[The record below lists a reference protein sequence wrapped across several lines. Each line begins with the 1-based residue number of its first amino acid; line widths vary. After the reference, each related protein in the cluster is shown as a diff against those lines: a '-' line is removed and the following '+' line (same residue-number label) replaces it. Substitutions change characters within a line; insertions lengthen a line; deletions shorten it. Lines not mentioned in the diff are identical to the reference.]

1 MVPHSWIIECL
12 EIFGIAR
19 NVEQFIHRSM
29 VQWKTELT
37 SCGERLGH
45 VHIRRG
51 IFQGDSLS
59 SLLFVLCLIP
69 LSLVLRKVK
78 SAYEFKDRRRK
89 INHLSFMDDLK
100 LYGKSDSQIDSLVKT
115 VHLFSKDIGMEFGV
129 KKCGVLILKRG
140 KVVDYEG
147 VLLPDGEQM

>member
-19 NVEQFIHRSM
+19 NVEQFIRRSM
-29 VQWKTELT
+29 AQWKTELT

-45 VHIRRG
+45 VHVRRG

-59 SLLFVLCLIP
+59 ALLFVLCLIP
-69 LSLVLRKVK
+69 LSLALRKVK

-100 LYGKSDSQIDSLVKT
+100 IYGKSDSQIRLAPSL
-115 VHLFSKDIGMEFGV
+115 FRE
-129 KKCGVLILKRG
+129 ILKSTR
-140 KVVDYEG
+140 
-147 VLLPDGEQM
+147 